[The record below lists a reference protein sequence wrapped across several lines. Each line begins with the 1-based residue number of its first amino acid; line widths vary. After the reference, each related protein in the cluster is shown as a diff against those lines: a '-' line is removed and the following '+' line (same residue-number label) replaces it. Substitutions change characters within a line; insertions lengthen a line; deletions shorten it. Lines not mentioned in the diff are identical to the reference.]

1 MKRSK
6 EVIAGLLVL
15 ALWFIPASALAAKK
29 PQKGITFLDD
39 VKKVEWYRVHGKHII
54 IGWKGLP
61 EDFYHW
67 NYKAALNAS
76 KATLY
81 KVHVWS
87 VRYSQKS
94 WSPGEGGQICITT
107 AHMGRFGKTNC
118 KK

>member
-1 MKRSK
+1 ML
-6 EVIAGLLVL
+6 GLLVL
-15 ALWFIPASALAAKK
+15 SIWLIPTSTLAAGKSIE
-29 PQKGITFLDD
+29 GITFLDD
-39 VKKVEWYRVHGKHII
+39 VEKVEWYKTDGRHII
-54 IGWKGLP
+54 VGWKGLP

-67 NYKAALNAS
+67 NYKTAVKAS
-76 KATLY
+76 KLSRQ